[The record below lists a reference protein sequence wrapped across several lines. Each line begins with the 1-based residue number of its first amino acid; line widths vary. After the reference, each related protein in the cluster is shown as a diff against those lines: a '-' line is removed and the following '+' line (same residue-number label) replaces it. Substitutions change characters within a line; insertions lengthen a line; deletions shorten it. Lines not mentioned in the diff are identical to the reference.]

1 MIQAPS
7 SQGTAGVRK
16 KRLLIYLA
24 AVFLYWMS
32 LYLYASTLPVYVESK
47 TGDLALVG
55 TVLAMYGLWQML
67 VRLPVGIAAD
77 WLGKRKPF
85 IIAGFLM
92 SVISGLMMGY
102 APSFPLLA
110 GGRAVS
116 GLAAATWVPLVVTF
130 SSLFPPEDA
139 VRATAMLTVAG
150 SASRMLSTALT
161 GTLNDLGGYSL
172 AFILAAAAAGL
183 AILVILPDREKTHPP
198 KRPSAGLVLQ
208 TISRSDVLIP
218 SLLAAVAQ
226 YATWSSTFGFIP
238 ILAEQLGASNVLQSM
253 LMSTNIAVVLAGN
266 LATTA
271 LVRRIGSRTMLFASF
286 FLLSGGLLLASLAHN
301 LGMLFAA
308 QVCTGMAAGVGGPI
322 LMGKSIE
329 KVEDEQRTTAMGLH
343 QSVYAIGMFTGP
355 SLSGVLANHFGIQSM
370 FAGTAVFCLVL
381 GLVGL
386 RLLKAFSKPLPAVR
400 AD

>member
-1 MIQAPS
+1 MDQLSS
-7 SQGTAGVRK
+7 SQQIAAIRK
-16 KRLLIYLA
+16 KRLVIYLA

-32 LYLYASTLPVYVESK
+32 LYLYASTLPVYVEGK

-85 IIAGFLM
+85 IIAGLTM
-92 SVISGLMMGY
+92 SLLSTLLMGY
-102 APSFPLLA
+102 AFGFPMLA
-110 GGRAVS
+110 AGRAVS

-130 SSLFPPEDA
+130 SSLFPLEEA
-139 VRATAMLTVAG
+139 VRATAILTVVG
-150 SASRMLSTALT
+150 SASRMLSTGLT
-161 GTLNDLGGYSL
+161 GTLNDLGGYPL
-172 AFILAAAAAGL
+172 AFVLAGAAAAL
-183 AILVILPDREKTHPP
+183 AIIVILPDREKTHPP
-198 KRPSAGLVLQ
+198 KRPSTRLVMQ
-208 TISRSDVLIP
+208 TISRGDVLIP

-226 YATWSSTFGFIP
+226 YAIWASTFGFIP
-238 ILAEQLGASNVLQSM
+238 ILAEHLGASNVLQSM
-253 LMSTNIAVVLAGN
+253 LMSANIAMVLVGN

-271 LVRRIGSRTMLFASF
+271 LVRHIGSRTMLFASF

-322 LMGKSIE
+322 MMGKSIE

-355 SLSGVLANHFGIQSM
+355 SFSGLLANYFGIQSM
-370 FAGTAVFCLVL
+370 FAGTAVLCLVL

-386 RLLKAFSKPLPAVR
+386 RLLKAYSKPLPAVQ